1 MPDKI
6 ITIRIREGKK
16 LTEVTLRERQMI
28 DLMAEAIYGVAQLA
42 DKSISDDVAISAAR
56 DALNN
61 VIKKGV

>member
-28 DLMAEAIYGVAQLA
+28 DLMAEAIYGEAQLVN
-42 DKSISDDVAISAAR
+42 KSISDDTAVNAAYAAIYSVV
-56 DALNN
+56 N
-61 VIKKGV
+61 KGV

>member
-28 DLMAEAIYGVAQLA
+28 DLMAEATYGEAQLV
-42 DKSISDDVAISAAR
+42 DKSISDDTAVNAAR
-56 DALNN
+56 AAIYN
-61 VIKKGV
+61 VMKKGV

>member
-28 DLMAEAIYGVAQLA
+28 DLMAEAIYGAAQLV

-61 VIKKGV
+61 VIKKGG

>member
-28 DLMAEAIYGVAQLA
+28 DLMAEAIYGEAQLA
-42 DKSISDDVAISAAR
+42 NKSISDDTSVNAAYAAIY
-56 DALNN
+56 N
-61 VIKKGV
+61 VMNKGV

>member
-16 LTEVTLRERQMI
+16 LTEVTLREQPFI
-28 DLMAEAIYGVAQLA
+28 DFMAEGIYGAAQLA
-42 DKSISDDVAISAAR
+42 DKSISDDVAISATR

>member
-28 DLMAEAIYGVAQLA
+28 DLMAEAIYGEAQLVN
-42 DKSISDDVAISAAR
+42 KSISDDTAVNAAYAAIY
-56 DALNN
+56 N
-61 VIKKGV
+61 VVNKGV

>member
-1 MPDKI
+1 M
-6 ITIRIREGKK
+6 
-16 LTEVTLRERQMI
+16 TEVTLRERQII
-28 DLMAEAIYGVAQLA
+28 DLMAEAIYGAAQLA

>member
-16 LTEVTLRERQMI
+16 LTEVTLRERKMI
-28 DLMAEAIYGVAQLA
+28 DLMAEAIYGAAQLA

>member
-16 LTEVTLRERQMI
+16 LTEVTLREQPFI
-28 DLMAEAIYGVAQLA
+28 DLMAEAIYGATQLA

-61 VIKKGV
+61 VMKKGV